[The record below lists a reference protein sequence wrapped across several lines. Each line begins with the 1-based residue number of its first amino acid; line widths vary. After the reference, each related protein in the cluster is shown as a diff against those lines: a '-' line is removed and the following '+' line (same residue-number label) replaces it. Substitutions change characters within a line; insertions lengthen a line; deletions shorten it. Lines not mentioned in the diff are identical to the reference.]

1 MALVVT
7 MLAVPLSAAADASP
21 PPRAFHIA
29 AGKLD
34 DVLQA
39 FTRDSGI
46 ELLYPD
52 DTVRTLDSPGVTGIT
67 TDREA
72 LERLLR
78 GTGLSVV
85 PAGERAFVLRASPRA
100 IRPPPPARMPARAA
114 VAVPLEPV
122 DVTGTHIRRT
132 EMETASPVTVI
143 SREQIDRGGYE
154 TLYDLL
160 RAQPGIRVA
169 NAGVGVADVALFQ
182 NNGLAGATGASS
194 VDLRG
199 LGSYATL
206 VLVNG
211 HRLAGYG
218 LSQDDLGTVTDLN
231 GIPLAMV
238 DHVDILR
245 DGASA
250 IYGSDA
256 MAGVINIVLRKKADG
271 VRVSWATGLSSRGDA
286 AQHRASASLGGRWG
300 EQGNLLLMV
309 DSLDRAPT
317 LGRDRAWSRSTQA
330 VSSDN
335 GPEAAD
341 DFYLQG
347 AQLRSQAADC
357 LDPTS
362 TTPGRCVDAS
372 SAQTTVQTG
381 MRSRA
386 LYLHAD
392 RAIGDVQAYADL
404 RWTSQKQRQQTAPLK
419 YNVALDAGTPDNPG
433 DTARL
438 FYGYRF
444 DDLGPV
450 RDVTTSN
457 TYVFTAGV
465 EGAWGDG
472 DWHVDIDDQR
482 ASYDDYLGGLLP
494 SDTLGRAL
502 DDGSYRLKRRNAP
515 SLLAALSPQASRHAR
530 SARDAL
536 RIQATHPLVTLA
548 GGPLLVTAGAEVASD
563 RLDDRPDPLLTSGR
577 VFQFV
582 TPSDRSAN
590 RWTTSAYAE
599 ASAPLTSR
607 LEAGVA
613 WRVDRSEGYG
623 NAFSPKASLR
633 WSVTDTLTARA
644 TWARGYRAPATLD
657 LGRTSAEYPNGFLLT
672 VPDSLLPCRALAV
685 PADGGNACY
694 LSMSSVRNPDLRPET
709 SHSHTLGLVWAPSST
724 ASLALDYFQLRR
736 EHEIDSLP
744 LSYALVHPAAY
755 PRAFARDASGA
766 LTGLLQQ
773 WVNLGHTSARTLDID
788 GEARLVD
795 RPAWGVDLR
804 VTGSYLWQLDRQ
816 TFDGTPVAHGAGYAS
831 QPRWT
836 GLAELVLHTGDWT
849 VAANARYTGRY
860 RNAQSSTDPFGCE
873 ADGRTAVH
881 CSTPD
886 FILVDAS
893 VAYRGLPR
901 WTFALN
907 LHNVFDHAPVY
918 YGSPGIAYNPLF
930 DDVIGRSWMGT
941 VSFRL

>member
-1 MALVVT
+1 MTLVVT
-7 MLAVPLSAAADASP
+7 MAAAACSVVAGESS
-21 PPRAFHIA
+21 PPRAFQIA

-46 ELLYPD
+46 ELLYPA
-52 DTVRTLDSPGVTGIT
+52 DTVHTLNSPGVTAVT
-67 TDREA
+67 TDRDA
-72 LERLLR
+72 LEQLLR
-78 GTGLSVV
+78 GTGLVVV
-85 PAGERAFVLRASPRA
+85 PAGERAFVLRASPLG
-100 IRPPPPARMPARAA
+100 IHPPPVLPRPTKAS
-114 VAVPLEPV
+114 VAVPLDPV
-122 DVTGTHIRRT
+122 EVTGTHIRRN

-160 RAQPGIRVA
+160 RAQPGLRVV
-169 NAGVGVADVALFQ
+169 NAGVGVSNVALFQ

-206 VLVNG
+206 VLVDG

-218 LSQDDLGTVTDLN
+218 LAQDDLGTVTDLN

-256 MAGVINIVLRKKADG
+256 MAGVINIVLRKKLDG
-271 VRVSWATGLSSRGDA
+271 VRASLATGLSTRGDA
-286 AQHRASASLGGRWG
+286 LQRRVSASLGGRLG

-317 LGRDRAWSRSTQA
+317 LGRDRAWSRPAPSATA
-330 VSSDN
+330 SN

-357 LDPTS
+357 TGPVPTGDS
-362 TTPGRCVDAS
+362 RCVDAS
-372 SAQTTVQTG
+372 SALTTVQTG
-381 MRSRA
+381 MRSHA
-386 LYLHAD
+386 MYLHAD
-392 RAIGDVQAYADL
+392 RTIGEVQAYAEL
-404 RWTSQKQRQQTAPLK
+404 RWTSQKQRQQTAALK
-419 YNVALDAGTPDNPG
+419 YNLVLPAGSPDNPG
-433 DTARL
+433 DASRIV
-438 FYGYRF
+438 YGYRF

-450 RDVTTSN
+450 RDVTTSD
-457 TYVFTAGV
+457 TYVVTAGLR
-465 EGAWGDG
+465 GPWGDG
-472 DWHVDIDDQR
+472 DWHVDVDGQRSNDD
-482 ASYDDYLGGLLP
+482 DDLRGLLP
-494 SDTLGRAL
+494 ADSLTRAL
-502 DDGSYRLKRRNAP
+502 DNGSYRLKRRNDP
-515 SLLAALSPQASRHAR
+515 SLLTTLSPTANRHAR

-536 RIQATHPLVTLA
+536 RFQATHPVTTLP
-548 GGPLLVTAGAEVASD
+548 GGPLVVTAGAEVASD
-563 RLDDRPDPLLTSGR
+563 RLDDRPDALLTSGR

-582 TPSDRSAN
+582 SPSDRSAR

-607 LEAGVA
+607 LEAGLA
-613 WRVDRSEGYG
+613 WRVDRAEGYG
-623 NAFSPKASLR
+623 NAFSPKATLR
-633 WSVTDTLTARA
+633 WSVTGTLTARA

-657 LGRTSAEYPNGFLLT
+657 LSRASPGYPNGFLLD
-672 VPDSLLPCRALAV
+672 VPDSLLPCRVLAV
-685 PADGGNACY
+685 PATDANTCY
-694 LSMSSVRNPDLRPET
+694 LTMSTVRNRDLRPET
-709 SHSHTLGLVWAPSST
+709 SHSHTVGLVWAPSPT
-724 ASLALDYFQLRR
+724 ASLSLDYFALRR
-736 EHEIDSLP
+736 DHQIDSLP
-744 LSYALVHPAAY
+744 LSYALVHPEAY
-755 PRAFARDASGA
+755 PQAFARDAAGE
-766 LTGLLQQ
+766 LTGLRQQ
-773 WVNLGHTSARTLDID
+773 WVNLGHTSARTLDVD

-795 RPAWGVDLR
+795 RPAWGVDLK

-816 TFDGTPVAHGAGYAS
+816 MFDGSPVAHGAGYAS

-836 GLAELVLHTGDWT
+836 GLAEVVLHTGDWT
-849 VAANARYTGRY
+849 VSANARYTGRY
-860 RNAQSSTDPFGCE
+860 RNAQSSRDPLGCE
-873 ADGRTAVH
+873 VDGGSAVH

-886 FILVDAS
+886 FILVDAGLT
-893 VAYRGLPR
+893 YRGLPR

-930 DDVIGRSWMGT
+930 DDVIGRAWLGT